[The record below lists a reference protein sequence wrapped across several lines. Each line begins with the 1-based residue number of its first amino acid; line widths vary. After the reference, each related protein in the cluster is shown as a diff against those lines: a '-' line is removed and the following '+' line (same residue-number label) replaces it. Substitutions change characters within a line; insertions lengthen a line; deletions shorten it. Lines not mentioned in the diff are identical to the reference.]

1 MTAVHLDHCG
11 RGLSHVASRQV
22 TEHKLGNHAPGTLL
36 QPSVKVTSSAVAAGR
51 RTVTLTRSV
60 K

>member
-1 MTAVHLDHCG
+1 MEGAW
-11 RGLSHVASRQV
+11 SHVVWRQV

-51 RTVTLTRSV
+51 RTVTLTRSI